1 VIGVVASPAFDR
13 IVRPGPLDVY
23 FGGHR
28 GPDLDRVE
36 SAFFSG
42 LQLDN
47 GTFKTTSAAR
57 LDQINSLVARF
68 LPRDRVVDVLD
79 VGVSSGVTTAD
90 WSAQLRSDGI
100 EHQIVATDLV
110 MHARLLTLGRRIA
123 VLWQQNGHPLAV
135 QVGPVTLYL
144 GYAGDSG
151 PRGLLSRVLGPALS
165 RLHAAIV
172 NRRRWPH
179 EAPPRPWRAGV
190 RSVDLV
196 SRHLVADASIRLVED
211 DVSFP
216 REFGQS
222 FDVCRAANLLNR
234 AYFPDNTLAAMAIN
248 LVARLRDGGL
258 LVVCRT
264 TDGDDGPINQATV
277 FRRSG
282 PRLEVAERLNGGSE
296 VEELLLSTD
305 IPGVVPEHASPL
317 TTSG

>member
-1 VIGVVASPAFDR
+1 MVASPAFDR

-28 GPDLDRVE
+28 GPHLDRVE
-36 SAFFSG
+36 RAFFSG

-57 LDQINSLVARF
+57 LDEVNSLVARL
-68 LPRDRVVDVLD
+68 LPRDRVLDILD

-90 WSAQLRSDGI
+90 WSAQLRSEGI

-110 MHARLLTLGRRIA
+110 MHAVLLTVGRRIA

-135 QVGPVTLYL
+135 QAGPVTLYL
-144 GYAGDSG
+144 GHAGDKG
-151 PRGLLSRVLGPALS
+151 PRGVLSRVLGPALR
-165 RLHAAIV
+165 RLHAATV
-172 NRRRWPH
+172 NRRSWPP

-190 RSVDLV
+190 RPVELV

-211 DVSFP
+211 DVSLP
-216 REFGQS
+216 GEFGQS

-234 AYFPDNTLAAMAIN
+234 AYFPDDRLTAMATN
-248 LVARLRDGGL
+248 LSARLRDGGL

-264 TDGDDGPINQATV
+264 TDGRRRTHQSGDRVPPE
-277 FRRSG
+277 RSG
-282 PRLEVAERLNGGSE
+282 IRGG
-296 VEELLLSTD
+296 
-305 IPGVVPEHASPL
+305 GAAQ
-317 TTSG
+317 

>member
-28 GPDLDRVE
+28 GPHLDRVE
-36 SAFFSG
+36 RAFFSG

-57 LDQINSLVARF
+57 LDEVNSLVARL
-68 LPRDRVVDVLD
+68 LPRDRVLDILD

-90 WSAQLRSDGI
+90 WSAQLRSEGI

-110 MHARLLTLGRRIA
+110 IHAVLLTVGRRIA

-135 QVGPVTLYL
+135 QAGPVTLYL
-144 GYAGDSG
+144 GHAADHG
-151 PRGLLSRVLGPALS
+151 PRGVLSRVLGPALR
-165 RLHAAIV
+165 RLHAATA
-172 NRRRWPH
+172 NRRSWPH

-190 RSVDLV
+190 RPVELV

-211 DVSFP
+211 DVSLP
-216 REFGQS
+216 GEFGQS

-234 AYFPDNTLAAMAIN
+234 AYFPDDRLTAMATN

-258 LVVCRT
+258 LIVCRT
-264 TDGDDGPINQATV
+264 TDGHGGPINQATV

-282 PRLEVAERLNGGSE
+282 PGFKVAERLNGGSE
-296 VEELLLSTD
+296 VEDLM
-305 IPGVVPEHASPL
+305 L
-317 TTSG
+317 TTAVTPEPASRLTTTG